1 MSSKNKIIC
10 QSLEDIVDPFLEQ
23 KINIKVDNPLIEGFL
38 IKSKKQKESIIFIDS
53 QEKNS
58 IRCYFINNNSIE
70 KNEKV
75 IITKSKIDLL
85 LVERGSKYIESN
97 MILLIE
103 SFEIITNN
111 QQINIKTIPL
121 NINRVSDIKN
131 KIISKL
137 DEYIKQLLNKYFS
150 SELNNLIDAGN
161 FLNIKFQKK
170 QINLSI
176 FKIIQKIFKF
186 NEPGIL
192 LNENIGLKEP
202 FEYMIAPTDN
212 DFDLTTNILNQVNW
226 KNLYN
231 NMPTVL
237 DNKINDYKGE
247 KINIRNLR
255 NKNEM
260 EKGKE
265 EFLSRKHKRYEINEN
280 EKKLIPNQLYELIQN
295 YGNIQV
301 NIGQSLI
308 NKYMLYKKYM
318 KLIHTEIIN

>member
-38 IKSKKQKESIIFIDS
+38 IKSEKQKESIIFIDS

-97 MILLIE
+97 IILLIE

-265 EFLSRKHKRYEINEN
+265 EFLSRKHKRYKINEN

>member
-38 IKSKKQKESIIFIDS
+38 IKSEKQKESIIFIDS

-255 NKNEM
+255 NK
-260 EKGKE
+260 KKW
-265 EFLSRKHKRYEINEN
+265 KK
-280 EKKLIPNQLYELIQN
+280 EKKNFYL
-295 YGNIQV
+295 GNI
-301 NIGQSLI
+301 
-308 NKYMLYKKYM
+308 KDM
-318 KLIHTEIIN
+318 KLMKMKRN

>member
-38 IKSKKQKESIIFIDS
+38 IKSEKQKESIIFIDS

-97 MILLIE
+97 IILLIE

-280 EKKLIPNQLYELIQN
+280 EKK
-295 YGNIQV
+295 
-301 NIGQSLI
+301 
-308 NKYMLYKKYM
+308 
-318 KLIHTEIIN
+318 

>member
-38 IKSKKQKESIIFIDS
+38 IKSEKQKESIIFIDS

-58 IRCYFINNNSIE
+58 IRCYFININSIE
-70 KNEKV
+70 KNEKI

-137 DEYIKQLLNKYFS
+137 DEYIK
-150 SELNNLIDAGN
+150 
-161 FLNIKFQKK
+161 
-170 QINLSI
+170 
-176 FKIIQKIFKF
+176 
-186 NEPGIL
+186 
-192 LNENIGLKEP
+192 
-202 FEYMIAPTDN
+202 
-212 DFDLTTNILNQVNW
+212 
-226 KNLYN
+226 
-231 NMPTVL
+231 
-237 DNKINDYKGE
+237 
-247 KINIRNLR
+247 
-255 NKNEM
+255 
-260 EKGKE
+260 
-265 EFLSRKHKRYEINEN
+265 
-280 EKKLIPNQLYELIQN
+280 
-295 YGNIQV
+295 
-301 NIGQSLI
+301 
-308 NKYMLYKKYM
+308 
-318 KLIHTEIIN
+318 

>member
-38 IKSKKQKESIIFIDS
+38 IKSEKQKESIIFIDS

-58 IRCYFINNNSIE
+58 IRCFFINNNSIE

-97 MILLIE
+97 IILLIE

-231 NMPTVL
+231 NMPTVNEKNNNIL
-237 DNKINDYKGE
+237 NAE
-247 KINIRNLR
+247 KIEIRNLKL
-255 NKNEM
+255 KNEM
-260 EKGKE
+260 EKAKK
-265 EFLSRKHKRYEINEN
+265 EFLKKKVKRCEINED
-280 EKKLIPNQLYELIQN
+280 EKKNMSKKLNDLIDD
-295 YGNIQV
+295 YGNIHV

-308 NKYMLYKKYM
+308 NKYYLYKKYM
-318 KLIHTEIIN
+318 KLIHTEKIK

>member
-38 IKSKKQKESIIFIDS
+38 IKSEKQKESIIFIDS

-58 IRCYFINNNSIE
+58 IRCFFINNNSIE

-97 MILLIE
+97 IILLIE

-137 DEYIKQLLNKYFS
+137 DEYIK
-150 SELNNLIDAGN
+150 
-161 FLNIKFQKK
+161 
-170 QINLSI
+170 
-176 FKIIQKIFKF
+176 
-186 NEPGIL
+186 
-192 LNENIGLKEP
+192 
-202 FEYMIAPTDN
+202 
-212 DFDLTTNILNQVNW
+212 
-226 KNLYN
+226 
-231 NMPTVL
+231 
-237 DNKINDYKGE
+237 
-247 KINIRNLR
+247 
-255 NKNEM
+255 
-260 EKGKE
+260 
-265 EFLSRKHKRYEINEN
+265 
-280 EKKLIPNQLYELIQN
+280 
-295 YGNIQV
+295 
-301 NIGQSLI
+301 
-308 NKYMLYKKYM
+308 
-318 KLIHTEIIN
+318 